1 MKKFGYLILL
11 VSLLVSPG
19 AFAAKAAS
27 DLPVTSSVSDANA
40 GGIAYYVQS
49 DGLGPY
55 QNGVWGVQ
63 SILQGLSQNG
73 LSGDWILDTYNSN
86 LSRNVLVTLTAANAV
101 QIGQP
106 GYTAP
111 ANPPFW
117 GTALEPSRFI
127 AKCSSA
133 PYYISI
139 KAIKPGAP
147 AYCPLLLHF
156 GPTLGSGRNTSF
168 YRLDM
173 GHSYQFP
180 SEPETQDVQVSC
192 NAVDATGNCND
203 WAVDSIPP
211 VSQGGGPG
219 VNQVRARLN
228 LVGGSTTYTNEGDFY
243 LTFHIRITNP

>member
-1 MKKFGYLILL
+1 
-11 VSLLVSPG
+11 V
-19 AFAAKAAS
+19 FAGKPAS
-27 DLPVTSSVSDANA
+27 DLPVTSTISDLNA
-40 GGIAYYVQS
+40 SGVMYYLQS
-49 DGLGPY
+49 DGLGSY
-55 QNGVWGVQ
+55 KNGVSGVE

-73 LSGDWILDTYNSN
+73 LSGDWILNTDNS
-86 LSRNVLVTLTAANAV
+86 SPGRNALITLTAANAV
-101 QIGQP
+101 QIGDP
-106 GYTAP
+106 GYTAA

-139 KAIKPGAP
+139 KAIKPGVP

-173 GHSYQFP
+173 GHSYQSP

-219 VNQVRARLN
+219 VNHVRARLN